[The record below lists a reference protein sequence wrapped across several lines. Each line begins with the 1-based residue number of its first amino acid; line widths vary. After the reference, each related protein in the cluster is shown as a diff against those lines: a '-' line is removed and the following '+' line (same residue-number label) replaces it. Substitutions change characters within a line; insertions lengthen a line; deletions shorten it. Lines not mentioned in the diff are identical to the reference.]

1 MVKYIHV
8 IQKSKPVSDSL
19 KFMHKSYISYN
30 KYQCEFLLWLLKQ
43 RIKIL
48 LLINIASSLE
58 PTIDNRHP
66 LLAGLMSFTNAVSM
80 GMALL
85 LLGYCTGG
93 AFRTTVILC
102 PNKKGVMFLSK
113 LTEKICVII
122 DAVGNLFFVFLA
134 ILSYF
139 EEICIICIICIIIYF
154 ALCLNVGD
162 LSVMFRFTFGS
173 SEVFHFPRA
182 TLAYCV
188 RGLWVGVERL
198 G

>member
-43 RIKIL
+43 RIWFL

-58 PTIDNRHP
+58 LTIDNRHP

-122 DAVGNLFFVFLA
+122 DAVGSLFFVFLA

-139 EEICIICIICIIIYF
+139 EEICIIIYF
-154 ALCLNVGD
+154 ALCLNIGD
-162 LSVMFRFTFGS
+162 LSVMFRWCFGS
-173 SEVFHFPRA
+173 SEVFHSPRA

>member
-8 IQKSKPVSDSL
+8 IQKSKPVFDSL

-43 RIKIL
+43 RIWFL

-58 PTIDNRHP
+58 LTIDNKHP

-122 DAVGNLFFVFLA
+122 DAVGKLFFVFCVLGY
-134 ILSYF
+134 LELFWRDLYNHLF
-139 EEICIICIICIIIYF
+139 CFVFKHWWFICNVQMMLWQQWGVSFPSCYPCL
-154 ALCLNVGD
+154 LC
-162 LSVMFRFTFGS
+162 
-173 SEVFHFPRA
+173 
-182 TLAYCV
+182 
-188 RGLWVGVERL
+188 
-198 G
+198 